1 MLALTIREKNG
12 EERQLIM
19 DQEDVTIGR
28 AATCE
33 IVLPRNNIS
42 KRHARLVDKHD
53 KVVVVDLRSTNG
65 TYVNGRRITAPELLT
80 LEDKVYIGD
89 FVIRLTRPSEQ
100 HPSQRITG
108 AFMADPAIS
117 SPDLEPR
124 GARLPT
130 QAADIGDMQSL
141 AEPPPP
147 PVGDAFFTHDD
158 EAPPPPIDDGPMG
171 ADDEAATRAIS
182 LAMVDAI
189 EKAPRPAAPPLP
201 PTRVVA
207 PPAPPVAESPLARGA
222 TQVLPPRS
230 PPPRPVSAVESPRAP
245 ADVPRPPAEATPPI
259 SGLTVRKAPLPAEPE
274 LPPALFALP
283 PQFAPEPAAAPEPAP
298 ESAFAAAPEPAP
310 ESAPSVAVTAAPA
323 VSSPAVSSP
332 AVSLPAVSLPA
343 VSSPAVSSD
352 DPWHAWNTAIGA
364 LVLRFEATH
373 PDPGTHADLHDLI
386 EDLLDLAVADGEI
399 AADVDRPALIE
410 DTLGEL
416 GGLGPLGDL
425 ERDPSVR
432 AIRVNGPRAI
442 FVARAS
448 EPFTPN
454 GRVFASSRS
463 LRRALRLLLQGTGVF
478 VGESDN
484 ASAGLQEARLP
495 DGSTVRLIEPG
506 GGGDPALIWRR
517 PLSEAVTLADLESRG
532 VLSRAHTTALAKA
545 ARAGENIL
553 VCGPGGDVRNSLMAA
568 LALAYGPELRV
579 VRVGDTSAPTH
590 ADQVTLLPGALAG
603 AAELAALEPGLVVF
617 DAVEGRVIGD
627 WALSALVAGCPVLA
641 STPDGDIDRALRRLA
656 LAAELHASS
665 AGGFGARLV
674 AEAVSVAV
682 SLVRG
687 TDGAVTVARVQPL
700 GGTIAPATTAMSRP

>member
-80 LEDKVYIGD
+80 FDDKVYIGD

-100 HPSQRITG
+100 HPSQRIVG
-108 AFMADPAIS
+108 AFVADAAVS

-130 QAADIGDMQSL
+130 QAADISELQSL

-147 PVGDAFFTHDD
+147 PPPADAFTLDD
-158 EAPPPPIDDGPMG
+158 EAPPPPIDDEFPPP
-171 ADDEAATRAIS
+171 DEEAATRAIS
-182 LAMVDAI
+182 LAMVDALDQGSL
-189 EKAPRPAAPPLP
+189 ARPAAPPLP
-201 PTRVVA
+201 PTRVAA
-207 PPAPPVAESPLARGA
+207 PPAPLAETLATKGS
-222 TQVLPPRS
+222 TQAFAPRTPP
-230 PPPRPVSAVESPRAP
+230 
-245 ADVPRPPAEATPPI
+245 PRPPAESPRPPANPAVTPPMQV
-259 SGLTVRKAPLPAEPE
+259 LTIRDAPDPVAPSSPEPVAAPLASAPTEVAPSESEASPTLPLTKASVASAAPAAPLASVAPVTPAAPLASAAPAAE
-274 LPPALFALP
+274 LPP
-283 PQFAPEPAAAPEPAP
+283 E
-298 ESAFAAAPEPAP
+298 
-310 ESAPSVAVTAAPA
+310 
-323 VSSPAVSSP
+323 
-332 AVSLPAVSLPA
+332 
-343 VSSPAVSSD
+343 
-352 DPWHAWNTAIGA
+352 DPWRAWNLAIAA
-364 LVLRFEATH
+364 LVTRYEASH
-373 PDPGTHADLHDLI
+373 HDPAGHADLHEVV
-386 EDLLDLAVADGEI
+386 EDLLDLAVEAGDI
-399 AADVDRPALIE
+399 ASDVERAALVE
-410 DTLGEL
+410 DVIGEL
-416 GGLGPLGDL
+416 GGLGPLGEL

-432 AIRVNGPRAI
+432 VVRVNGPAAI
-442 FVARAS
+442 FVARS
-448 EPFTPN
+448 GEPFAPN

-463 LRRALRLLLQGTGVF
+463 LRRALRLLLQGSGVF

-484 ASAGLQEARLP
+484 ASAGLQEARLA
-495 DGSTVRLIEPG
+495 DGSTVRFIEPG

-517 PLSEAVTLADLESRG
+517 PVPAAGTLSDLEARG
-532 VLSRAHTTALAKA
+532 LLSRAHVAALSKA

-553 VCGPGGDVRNSLMAA
+553 VCGPTSEERDALMSAI
-568 LALAYGPELRV
+568 ALAYGPDLRV
-579 VRVGDTSAPTH
+579 VRVGDVAATPH

-603 AAELAALEPGLVVF
+603 AAELSALEPGLVIF
-617 DAVEGRVIGD
+617 DPVEGRVIGD
-627 WALSALVAGCPVLA
+627 WALTALVAGCPVLA
-641 STPDGDIDRALRRLA
+641 SVPDSDLDRALRRLA

-665 AGGFGARLV
+665 AGGFGGRLV

-687 TDGAVTVARVQPL
+687 SDGAVTVARVQAL
-700 GGTIAPATTAMSRP
+700 GGTFAPATTAMSRP